1 MVDSISSIG
10 NTSFTF
16 LHDTS
21 GTEVMDTEQLQQLL
35 KSLLSQLRSQG
46 DSNYQ
51 SDYTNINSSL
61 SDFMNSYFPNG
72 GEDIASYLTADLTPD
87 QRRELTSNLQGVA
100 MPDAEQ
106 MFSDLSSGDANT
118 RRAALES
125 ESQAI
130 DDGSAGF
137 SHLPPNSIVRQFT
150 DSLFGANKTAEN
162 KVKDK
167 MDFLDRSNKLAA
179 SNDKEA
185 IKEFLRE
192 NGYDSKSLDGMDLTQ
207 LKEALDGFTE
217 TMQIKLQQDMAILQ
231 VTFQTISSIVD
242 NLKQATGKPA
252 GG

>member
-106 MFSDLSSGDANT
+106 MF
-118 RRAALES
+118 
-125 ESQAI
+125 
-130 DDGSAGF
+130 
-137 SHLPPNSIVRQFT
+137 
-150 DSLFGANKTAEN
+150 
-162 KVKDK
+162 
-167 MDFLDRSNKLAA
+167 
-179 SNDKEA
+179 
-185 IKEFLRE
+185 
-192 NGYDSKSLDGMDLTQ
+192 
-207 LKEALDGFTE
+207 
-217 TMQIKLQQDMAILQ
+217 
-231 VTFQTISSIVD
+231 
-242 NLKQATGKPA
+242 
-252 GG
+252 